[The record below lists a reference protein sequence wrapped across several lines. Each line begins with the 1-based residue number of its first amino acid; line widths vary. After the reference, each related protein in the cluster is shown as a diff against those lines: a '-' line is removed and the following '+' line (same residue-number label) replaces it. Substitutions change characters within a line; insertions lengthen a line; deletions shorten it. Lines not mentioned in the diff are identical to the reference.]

1 MRISPSSSSYE
12 ALALSVADAPSVD
25 SHSILLSRP
34 ASATGVALVTVTNC
48 AHSVSLPAASVAVHM
63 TMVLKE
69 MMRHAT
75 VQTTDKSYA
84 HQRTQST
91 AAVIWGSVEKTA
103 LTDKSTDIPV
113 APKK

>member
-1 MRISPSSSSYE
+1 
-12 ALALSVADAPSVD
+12 
-25 SHSILLSRP
+25 
-34 ASATGVALVTVTNC
+34 
-48 AHSVSLPAASVAVHM
+48 
-63 TMVLKE
+63 MVLKE